1 MQAEREGA
9 LMNRTIVA
17 IVISLAAG
25 FAAGAWTGR
34 AAPPPE
40 PGYAD
45 SSFDTSAPLEDR
57 IAALERAVAG
67 ERDARLVLEEQ
78 LHGLYAELERFDSPE
93 MDELLRTLEERGEA
107 REQARMQQ
115 AARRDRGARMQDRE
129 DKRIGQLVAGGFTE
143 ARATQILELEDE
155 IRMTALQA
163 EFEARQKGENFNP
176 WEWASENQ
184 ADLRERLGDADY
196 EKYLTAQGGQASV
209 TVREVIGE
217 SPANR
222 AGLRP
227 GDRILSYDGKRIFTM
242 NELRSMA
249 FSGEAGEDVIVDI
262 ERNGQRMQLVLP
274 RGPMGI
280 TGSGGGMGFRS
291 PFGG

>member
-1 MQAEREGA
+1 
-9 LMNRTIVA
+9 MNRTIIAVL
-17 IVISLAAG
+17 VSLAAG
-25 FAAGAWTGR
+25 FAAGAWTTLD
-34 AAPPPE
+34 E
-40 PGYAD
+40 PSPGARTD
-45 SSFDTSAPLEDR
+45 TASTFDTDAPLEAR
-57 IAALERAVAG
+57 IAALERAVSG
-67 ERDARLVLEEQ
+67 EREARLVLEEQ

-93 MDELLRTLEERGEA
+93 MDELLSTLAESGQA
-107 REQARMQQ
+107 REQARLQR
-115 AARRDRGARMQDRE
+115 AERRERGGRMEDRE
-129 DKRIGQLVAGGFTE
+129 DMRVGQLVAGGFTE
-143 ARATQILELEDE
+143 GRARQILEFEDE
-155 IRMTALQA
+155 IRMEALQA
-163 EFEARQKGENFNP
+163 EFEARQNGENFNP
-176 WEWASENQ
+176 WDRMSGYQ

-196 EKYLTAQGGQASV
+196 EKYLTSQGGQASV
-209 TVREVIGE
+209 TVREVIGS

-227 GDRILSYDGKRIFTM
+227 GDQILSYDGKRIFTM

-249 FSGEAGEDVIVDI
+249 FDGDPGEDVIVDI

>member
-1 MQAEREGA
+1 
-9 LMNRTIVA
+9 MNRTILA
-17 IVISLAAG
+17 IVFSLAAG

-34 AAPPPE
+34 AVPTQETESGNA
-40 PGYAD
+40 GG
-45 SSFDTSAPLEDR
+45 SFDASAPLEDR
-57 IAALERAVAG
+57 IAALEQAVAG

-78 LHGLYAELERFDSPE
+78 LHVLYAELERLDSPE
-93 MDELLRTLEERGEA
+93 MNELLRTLAESSEA

-115 AARRDRGARMQDRE
+115 AARRDRGARKQDR
-129 DKRIGQLVAGGFTE
+129 DDMRIGQLVAGGFTE

-155 IRMTALQA
+155 IRMAALQA

-184 ADLRERLGDADY
+184 SDLRARLGDAEY

>member
-1 MQAEREGA
+1 
-9 LMNRTIVA
+9 MNRTLVA
-17 IVISLAAG
+17 VIASLAAG
-25 FAAGAWTGR
+25 FAIGAWSAGEAPGPAETTG
-34 AAPPPE
+34 AAQ
-40 PGYAD
+40 
-45 SSFDTSAPLEDR
+45 SFDASAPLEDR

-93 MDELLRTLEERGEA
+93 MDALLRNLAESSEA
-107 REQARMQQ
+107 REQARLQVV
-115 AARRDRGARMQDRE
+115 ARQDRGARMQNRE
-129 DKRIGQLVAGGFTE
+129 EMRIGQIVAGGFTE
-143 ARATQILELEDE
+143 GRARQILAFEDQ
-155 IRMTALQA
+155 IRMEALQA
-163 EFEARQKGENFNP
+163 EFEARQKGESFDP
-176 WEWASENQ
+176 WEWASDYQ

-196 EKYLTAQGGQASV
+196 EKYLTAQGGEASV

-227 GDRILSYDGKRIFTM
+227 GDRILSYDGTRIFTM
-242 NELRSMA
+242 NELRTMA

-262 ERNGQRMQLVLP
+262 ERNGQRIQLVLP

-280 TGSGGGMGFRS
+280 TGSGGGMGIRS